1 MAFKKDAQPFFAFP
15 VPSPSVTWSPPER
28 QRCLGSPSSLLSHR
42 CQMHA
47 FNIFFFP
54 SSTDFISSMKEK
66 SGHSGLELNVGLYSK
81 SLSTFWVKH
90 LRDKMPAYLFQ
101 ADTALKPNPESHRG
115 NEGYPFPILT
125 KFSPKGR
132 DWTRKRSSSCQA
144 TTSVFPA

>member
-1 MAFKKDAQPFFAFP
+1 MHNH
-15 VPSPSVTWSPPER
+15 
-28 QRCLGSPSSLLSHR
+28 SSLFLFRHPQSPGVHLSGKDVLEVPPL
-42 CQMHA
+42 CSPTVVKCTLS
-47 FNIFFFP
+47 IFFFP

-81 SLSTFWVKH
+81 SRHLSTFWVKH